1 MSVSSRLRSA
11 ALLVV
16 ILPPLFL
23 DTAEAAGPAAPPALH
38 IISDR
43 PLPQAL
49 HEASDIR
56 WASDTSVYLSL
67 YREGAVEASVDLDH
81 PRVVKV
87 IPGMRE
93 VGGTF
98 CSGLAAS
105 PEYLV
110 THGPLWITWRSVS
123 EPTRKEEAFDSI
135 HDLDVFQDRLL
146 VVAARRDDKG
156 RFAPEGALAWLGSL
170 RKGLSDLRPVAYD
183 ASGPG
188 GKTLGACSTFQMGG
202 ARFLADGS
210 FLVVPGVQPGIHL
223 YSAEGKLLRTW
234 DSGPIGLDA
243 DCASLT
249 EQQIRRFATQFVPRV
264 EWLNQRRTLDEILP
278 LPQGPGLVVRSV
290 SEGKA
295 RWSLKILRQDGTVP
309 TYTIPVSGQS
319 EFAHLKGD
327 VRGRKIVFV
336 MSASEKDGMKSDV
349 SRLVLAETPK

>member
-1 MSVSSRLRSA
+1 LAILATV
-11 ALLVV
+11 ALVA
-16 ILPPLFL
+16 FG
-23 DTAEAAGPAAPPALH
+23 TAEAAGPAAAPSSLR

-43 PLPQAL
+43 PLPPAL

-146 VVAARRDDKG
+146 IIAARRDDKG

-188 GKTLGACSTFQMGG
+188 GKTLGACSTFEMGG

-223 YSAEGKLLRTW
+223 YSAEGRLLRTW
-234 DSGPIGLDA
+234 DSGAVGIDA

-290 SEGKA
+290 LEGKV
-295 RWSLKILRQDGTVP
+295 RWSLKILRQDGTVS
-309 TYTIPVSGQS
+309 TYTIPVSGQN

-327 VRGRKIVFV
+327 VRSRKIVFIV
-336 MSASEKDGMKSDV
+336 SASEKDGMSSAV